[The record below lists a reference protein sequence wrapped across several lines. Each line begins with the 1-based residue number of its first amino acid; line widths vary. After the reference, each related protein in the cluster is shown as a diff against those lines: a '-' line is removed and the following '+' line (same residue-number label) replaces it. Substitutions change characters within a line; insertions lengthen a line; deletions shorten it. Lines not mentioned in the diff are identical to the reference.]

1 MTPAAQNIAIAES
14 LGYFPGSHC
23 FEQQIG
29 EYEYE
34 HRGDC
39 PCGGT
44 GWNIPDYFNDLNAC
58 HEFEQTLTDEEY
70 VKFSSG
76 LDDIVTRD
84 AFAAG
89 TKPPFGLPAT
99 MLRHYSATA
108 PQRCESYLRTK
119 GLWDDSK

>member
-1 MTPAAQNIAIAES
+1 MTPTAQNIAIAES

-44 GWNIPDYFNDLNAC
+44 GWNIPDFISDLNAC
-58 HEFEQTLTDEEY
+58 HKFEQALTDEEY
-70 VKFSSG
+70 LRFSTT
-76 LDDIVTRD
+76 LRDIV
-84 AFAAG
+84 AKSKGFI
-89 TKPPFGLPAT
+89 PPY
-99 MLRHYSATA
+99 RHLSATA
-108 PQRCESYLRTK
+108 PQRCGAYLRTK
-119 GLWDDSK
+119 GLWYEDEN

>member
-14 LGYFPGSHC
+14 LGWKLHGHYWKCPN
-23 FEQQIG
+23 
-29 EYEYE
+29 YKK
-34 HRGDC
+34 GDALRML
-39 PCGGT
+39 P
-44 GWNIPDYFNDLNAC
+44 NYLNDLNAC
-58 HEFEQTLTDEEY
+58 HEFEQTLTDKEY

-108 PQRCESYLRTK
+108 PQRCEAYLRTK